1 MSGKITVRAY
11 SRSSNGHSHSHH
23 QVLLPLRGYIDLT
36 LDGQA
41 ATVSYGDC
49 VVILSGCYHE
59 FRAREDFRFL
69 VIDVNELPSP
79 LLELEHP
86 ILALDEA
93 THQYLGFI
101 EKQLEQ
107 DISGELEE
115 NMLSLLFELLARQC
129 SSSKMDMRIKNSIQY
144 LHQDI
149 AKNHSIEELAHVA
162 CLSATQF
169 KHLFSKEVQ
178 LSPLKYLAKLR
189 MEKARTLLINT
200 DMPISRIAEEVGFSN
215 PSSFTRSF
223 SGYFGLPP
231 KAYRAHD

>member
-1 MSGKITVRAY
+1 M
-11 SRSSNGHSHSHH
+11 
-23 QVLLPLRGYIDLT
+23 LLPLRGFIDLT
-36 LDGQA
+36 LDGEA
-41 ATVSYGDC
+41 ASVSYGDC
-49 VVILSGCYHE
+49 VIIAPQCYHE

-69 VIDVNELPSP
+69 VIDVDQLPRPLVELERPI
-79 LLELEHP
+79 LEL
-86 ILALDEA
+86 DGA
-93 THQYLGFI
+93 THQYLTFI

-107 DISGELEE
+107 DIEGELEE
-115 NMLSLLFELLARQC
+115 SLLSLLFELLARQC
-129 SSSKMDMRIKNSIQY
+129 SSSKMDVRIKNVIQY
-144 LHQDI
+144 IHQDI
-149 AKNHSIEELAHVA
+149 ASNHSIEELANIA

-169 KHLFSKEVQ
+169 KYLFSREVQ

-200 DMPISRIAEEVGFSN
+200 DMPVSRIAEAVGFGN

>member
-1 MSGKITVRAY
+1 M
-11 SRSSNGHSHSHH
+11 
-23 QVLLPLRGYIDLT
+23 
-36 LDGQA
+36 
-41 ATVSYGDC
+41 
-49 VVILSGCYHE
+49 
-59 FRAREDFRFL
+59 

-149 AKNHSIEELAHVA
+149 AKNHSIEELSQVA